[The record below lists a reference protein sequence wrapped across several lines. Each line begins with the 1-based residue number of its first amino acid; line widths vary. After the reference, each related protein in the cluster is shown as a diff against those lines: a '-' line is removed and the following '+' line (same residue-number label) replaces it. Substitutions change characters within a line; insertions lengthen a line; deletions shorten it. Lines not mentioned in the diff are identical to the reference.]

1 MQRNDCVSCFVPI
14 HDDHEYKL
22 TIIWLSLWPW
32 HHSHATPN
40 IRCPIMLLYTL
51 VLNTIEGNVAV
62 AVAVAVAITVTVT
75 VSLTSIVSAIFIMF
89 RYFPIGRKSEIY
101 RKQSIRRF

>member
-1 MQRNDCVSCFVPI
+1 MVIIMAMASFSC
-14 HDDHEYKL
+14 YTKNL
-22 TIIWLSLWPW
+22 Y
-32 HHSHATPN
+32 

-51 VLNTIEGNVAV
+51 VLNTIEGNVGV

>member
-1 MQRNDCVSCFVPI
+1 MVIIMAMASFSC
-14 HDDHEYKL
+14 YTKNL
-22 TIIWLSLWPW
+22 Y
-32 HHSHATPN
+32 

-62 AVAVAVAITVTVT
+62 AVAVAITVTVT
-75 VSLTSIVSAIFIMF
+75 VSLTSIVSSIFIMF
-89 RYFPIGRKSEIY
+89 RYSPIGRKSEIY